1 MLRGK
6 KIVLGISAS
15 IAAYKSAHL
24 VRLLIKSGAEVK
36 VVMTPA
42 SVDFVTPLTLSTLSK
57 NPVHSAFTKE
67 GDENAV
73 WTNHVELGL
82 WADLLLIAPATSN
95 TLAKMVT
102 GTCDNLLLATYMS
115 AKCPVYIAPA
125 MDLDMYQ
132 NPATQ
137 ENLAKLSH
145 MGHTIL
151 EAEHGELASGLIG
164 QGRMAE
170 PENIVE
176 AIALSLRKAQPLYGK
191 KVLVN
196 AGPTYEMIDAVR
208 FIGNFSTG
216 KMGVAIAQQALKLGA
231 DVTLVLGPT
240 NAPFDLSGMK
250 DVRVTSAEEMH
261 KACLAAFIN
270 TDYAILTAAVADFKP
285 KSTSNE
291 KIKKGAASMQI
302 DLVPTVDILADL
314 GTTKKNNQV
323 LVGFA
328 LETNDELNYAIQKL
342 ERKNLDFIVLNSLRD
357 AGAGF
362 GHDTNKVTVISRA
375 GAQVESA
382 LLPKTE
388 IASEIWKIILDNTH
402 A

>member
-42 SVDFVTPLTLSTLSK
+42 SIDFVTPLTLSTLSK
-57 NPVHSAFTKE
+57 NPVHSSFTQI

-115 AKCPVYIAPA
+115 AKCPVYVAPA

-137 ENLAKLSH
+137 DNLAKLAN

-170 PENIVE
+170 PEHIVA
-176 AIALSLRKAQPLYGK
+176 AIELSLKKAQPLFGK
-191 KVLVN
+191 TVLVN

-216 KMGVAIAQQALKLGA
+216 KMGVAIAQKARVLGA

-240 NAPFDLSGMK
+240 NAPFNLEGMNV
-250 DVRVTSAEEMH
+250 VRVTSADEMH
-261 KACLAAFIN
+261 NACLAAFKN
-270 TDYAILTAAVADFKP
+270 ATYAILTAAVADFKP
-285 KSTSNE
+285 KTTSTE
-291 KIKKGAASMQI
+291 KIKKGAATMHL
-302 DLVPTVDILADL
+302 DLVPTVDVLADL
-314 GTTKKNNQV
+314 GSKKTDAQV

-328 LETNDELNYAIQKL
+328 LETNDELSNAHDKL
-342 ERKNLDFIVLNSLRD
+342 NRKNLDFIVLNSLRD
-357 AGAGF
+357 TGAGF
-362 GHDTNKVTVISRA
+362 GHDTNKVTVISKA
-375 GAQVESA
+375 GVNIESA
-382 LLPKTE
+382 LMSKTDV
-388 IASEIWKIILDNTH
+388 AHEIWKIILDQTH

>member
-42 SVDFVTPLTLSTLSK
+42 SKDFVTPLTLSTLSK
-57 NPVHSAFTKE
+57 NPVHSAFTQE
-67 GDENAV
+67 GDDNAV

-125 MDLDMYQ
+125 MDLDMYKNQ
-132 NPATQ
+132 ATQ
-137 ENLAKLSH
+137 ENLAKLAQ
-145 MGHTIL
+145 MGHTIID
-151 EAEHGELASGLIG
+151 AEHGELASGLVG
-164 QGRMAE
+164 PGRMAE
-170 PENIVE
+170 PEHIVE
-176 AIALSLRKAQPLYGK
+176 AIELSLKKAQPLYGK
-191 KVLVN
+191 SVLVN

-216 KMGVAIAQQALKLGA
+216 KMGVAIAQQAQKLGA

-240 NAPFDLSGMK
+240 NAPFVLDGMN
-250 DVRVTSAEEMH
+250 VIRVTSADQMH
-261 KACLAAFIN
+261 QACIKAFGKS
-270 TDYAILTAAVADFKP
+270 DYAILTAAVADFKP
-285 KSTSNE
+285 KSTSSE
-291 KIKKGAASMQI
+291 KIKKGATTMQI
-302 DLVPTVDILADL
+302 ALVPTVDILADL
-314 GTTKKNNQV
+314 GTKKKSGQI

-328 LETNDELNYAIQKL
+328 LETNDELNYAKQKL
-342 ERKNLDFIVLNSLRD
+342 ERKNLDLVVLNSLRD
-357 AGAGF
+357 EGAGF

-375 GAQVESA
+375 GVQTESA
-382 LLPKTE
+382 LMSKSD
-388 IASEIWKIILDNTH
+388 IAREIWKIILDQTH